1 MVMRMEQLRCL
12 ADIAQTGSLTRTAQR
27 LYISQQ
33 AISKS
38 MKQLEQE
45 LGIEILVRTNIGV
58 QITPAGQ
65 KVVAFAQ
72 SVLGEEE
79 KLNIALQ
86 GEQRQVPEPTLLKI
100 CSTSAVTNIVLPNI
114 INELDARQQN
124 VKFKISM
131 VDSLDEIFEKV
142 QTGNCDLGLLT
153 FNADELLRRFS
164 AFEQEL
170 HLDIL
175 ARDEMIA
182 LMNKRYLKPNA
193 TVSQI
198 VQGRMMTLYNII
210 PVDEDYHD
218 VRGSYLMYSNDADFH
233 RMMMEKNG
241 TIVLMPALAQQY
253 FFSSKKHIQLNLS
266 LDTPLLHA
274 AIYRKDIGKHVQD
287 ITMMIRHEM
296 QIK

>member
-1 MVMRMEQLRCL
+1 MRVEQLRCL

-27 LYISQQ
+27 LYVSQQ

-45 LGIEILVRTNIGV
+45 LGIDILVRTNMGV
-58 QITPAGQ
+58 QITPARQ
-65 KVVAFAQ
+65 KVLEFAQ
-72 SVLGEEE
+72 TVLAEEE
-79 KLNIALQ
+79 KLNVAIQ
-86 GEQRQVPEPTLLKI
+86 GEQAQPAEMTLLKI

-114 INELDARQQN
+114 INELDAGQQN

-131 VDSLDEIFEKV
+131 VDSLEELITKV
-142 QTGNCDLGLLT
+142 QNKECDLGLLT

-164 AFEQEL
+164 EYEQEL

-182 LMNKRYLKPNA
+182 LINKRYLKPNA

-218 VRGSYLMYSNDADFH
+218 VRDSYLMYSNDADFH
-233 RMMMEKNG
+233 RTMMEKNG
-241 TIVLMPALAQQY
+241 TIVLMPTLAQQY
-253 FFSSKKHIQLNLS
+253 FFSSKKHVQINLP